1 MAQYIQVKG
10 EVIEFPDGM
19 SDADMTAAIKKNM
32 LSLKTEQ
39 PKAPVDDPGFLG
51 TTLIGAGR
59 TFDRVGKGMQQLYH
73 GALGNEKQLAA
84 LKQSAAEDDAAYKPL
99 QELRPFATG
108 IGESLPS
115 MAIPF
120 GASTTLLGNAGR
132 MALAG
137 GVPAAL
143 EYGSAGE
150 RAQRGVIGAATGA
163 VIPVLGAV
171 AKSAKTFAE
180 PLYDAGR
187 QMIAGRALNR
197 VAGDDAANVISKL
210 QAASPLVPG
219 SMPTA
224 AQVAENGGI
233 AAFER
238 MARQADPSAYTQRG
252 MEQASARLSA
262 LRGIAGDDAAIAA
275 QKAAR
280 ELATEGS
287 YTQAKNAAYV
297 VDDKLQ
303 NLLDRPLV
311 KKAMERAKSIAE
323 NDTRPFGFTTTT
335 SAPFRG
341 VGGGQ
346 PQVKTQ
352 VTGQGLQD
360 LKMALDDM
368 LRDPTSGIVGTEAK
382 QAKNLRGQLVDWM
395 EGANPEFK
403 AARTTY
409 AAMSKPI
416 NQMQV
421 GQELLTKLEPALADF
436 GALGQ
441 ETGATFARQL
451 RNSDQMVKNATG
463 FKGAGSLEE
472 LMGPTNMGT
481 INNIASDLA
490 RKSNSERL
498 GAGVNSD
505 TFQKL
510 AMANIAEQSGMPR
523 FVGGLLDTPGINRAT
538 KWIYRDADEKAQ
550 KMIAEALLNPQKA
563 AELMKGAN
571 RKILENNPELKAL
584 IGQAAMRSGGLLAGA
599 AVPQP

>member
-10 EVIEFPDGM
+10 DIVEFPDGM
-19 SDADMTAAIKKNM
+19 SDADIASAIKKNM
-32 LSLKTEQ
+32 MSISPSKQ
-39 PKAPVDDPGFLG
+39 KAEAEDPGALW
-51 TTLIGAGR
+51 TIPIAAGK
-59 TFDRVGKGMQQLYH
+59 TVDRVLDGLTQMYLGAR
-73 GALGNEKQLAA
+73 GESSALGG
-84 LKQSAAEDDAAYKPL
+84 LKQNVAEKDAIYRPL
-99 QELRPFATG
+99 QEKRPFATG
-108 IGESLPS
+108 LGEALPS

-120 GASTTLLGNAGR
+120 GASASLIGNAGR

-143 EYGSAGE
+143 EYGTAGE
-150 RAQRGVIGAATGA
+150 RAQRGLIGAATGA
-163 VIPVLGAV
+163 VVPVLGAL

-180 PLYDAGR
+180 PLYEGGR

-210 QAASPLVPG
+210 QAARPLIPG

-224 AQVAENGGI
+224 VQVAENCGM

-238 MARQADPSAYTQRG
+238 MAKQADPSAYTQRG

-275 QKAAR
+275 QAAAR
-280 ELATEGS
+280 KTATEGA
-287 YTQAKNAAYV
+287 YTQAKNAVYV
-297 VDDKLQ
+297 VDDNLQ
-303 NLLDRPLV
+303 NLLERPLV
-311 KKAMERAKSIAE
+311 KKAMDRAKGIAE
-323 NDTRPFGFTTTT
+323 NDGRSFGFTTTS
-335 SAPFRG
+335 SAPFKG
-341 VGGGQ
+341 VGGAQ
-346 PQVKTQ
+346 EQVTKQ
-352 VTGQGLQD
+352 VTGHGLQD

-368 LRDPTSGIVGTEAK
+368 LKDPSSGIVGKEAE
-382 QAKNLRGQLVDWM
+382 QARNLRGKIVNWM

-463 FKGAGSLEE
+463 FKGAGSLDE
-472 LMGPTNMGT
+472 LMGTQNMGT
-481 INNIASDLA
+481 INNIAQDLA

-510 AMANIAEQSGMPR
+510 SMQNLAEQSGMPR
-523 FVGGLLDTPGINRAT
+523 IVGGLLDTPGLNRAT
-538 KWIYRDADEKAQ
+538 KWIYRDSDEKAQ
-550 KMIAEALLNPQKA
+550 KMIADALLNPQKA
-563 AELMKGAN
+563 AELMTGAN
-571 RKILENNPELKAL
+571 RVILENNPKLKAL
-584 IGQAAMRSGGLLAGA
+584 IGQAAMRSGGLLASS
-599 AVPQP
+599 VITQP

>member
-382 QAKNLRGQLVDWM
+382 QAKNLRGQVVDWM

-599 AVPQP
+599 SFANP

>member
-323 NDTRPFGFTTTT
+323 NDARPFGFTTTT
-335 SAPFRG
+335 SAPFSG

-382 QAKNLRGQLVDWM
+382 QAKNLRGQVVDWM

-472 LMGPTNMGT
+472 LMGPQNMGT
-481 INNIASDLA
+481 INNIAQDLA

-498 GAGVNSD
+498 GSGVNSD

-510 AMANIAEQSGMPR
+510 SMQNLAEQSGMPR
-523 FVGGLLDTPGINRAT
+523 LVGGLLDTPGLNRAT
-538 KWIYRDADEKAQ
+538 KWIYRDSDEKAQ

-563 AELMKGAN
+563 AELMTGAN
-571 RKILENNPELKAL
+571 RVILENNPKLKAL
-584 IGQAAMRSGGLLAGA
+584 IGQSAMRAGGLLAGA

>member
-10 EVIEFPDGM
+10 DIVEFPDGM
-19 SDADMTAAIKKNM
+19 SDADIASAIKKNM
-32 LSLKTEQ
+32 MSISPSKQ
-39 PKAPVDDPGFLG
+39 KAEAEDP
-51 TTLIGAGR
+51 
-59 TFDRVGKGMQQLYH
+59 
-73 GALGNEKQLAA
+73 GALGTIPIAA
-84 LKQSAAEDDAAYKPL
+84 GKTVDRVIDGLTQMYLGARGESSALGGLKQNVAEKDAIYKPL
-99 QELRPFATG
+99 QEKRPFATG
-108 IGESLPS
+108 LGEALPS

-120 GASTTLLGNAGR
+120 GASASLIGNAGR

-143 EYGSAGE
+143 EYGTAGE
-150 RAQRGVIGAATGA
+150 RAQRGLIGAATGA
-163 VIPVLGAV
+163 VVPVLGAL

-180 PLYDAGR
+180 PLYEGGR

-210 QAASPLVPG
+210 QAARPLIPG

-224 AQVAENGGI
+224 GQVAENGGM

-238 MARQADPSAYTQRG
+238 MAKQADPSAYTQRG

-275 QKAAR
+275 QAAAR
-280 ELATEGS
+280 KTATEGA

-297 VDDKLQ
+297 VDDNLQ
-303 NLLDRPLV
+303 NLLERPLV
-311 KKAMERAKSIAE
+311 KKAMERAKGIAA
-323 NDTRPFGFTTTT
+323 DDGRSFGFSTTS
-335 SAPFRG
+335 SAPFKG
-341 VGGGQ
+341 VGGAQ
-346 PQVKTQ
+346 EQ
-352 VTGQGLQD
+352 VTKQITGHGLQD

-368 LRDPTSGIVGTEAK
+368 LKDPTSGIVGTEAK
-382 QAKNLRGQLVDWM
+382 QAQNLRGKVVDWM

-463 FKGAGSLEE
+463 FKGAGSLDE
-472 LMGPTNMGT
+472 LMGTQNMGT
-481 INNIASDLA
+481 INSIAQDLA

-510 AMANIAEQSGMPR
+510 SMQNLAEQSGMPR
-523 FVGGLLDTPGINRAT
+523 LVGGLLDTPGLNRAT
-538 KWIYRDADEKAQ
+538 KWIYRDSDEKAQ

-563 AELMKGAN
+563 AELMTGAN
-571 RKILENNPELKAL
+571 RVILENNPKLKAL
-584 IGQAAMRSGGLLAGA
+584 IGQAAMRSGGLLAGS
-599 AVPQP
+599 VVTQP

>member
-10 EVIEFPDGM
+10 DIVEFPDGM
-19 SDADMTAAIKKNM
+19 SDADIASAIKKNM
-32 LSLKTEQ
+32 MSISPSKQ
-39 PKAPVDDPGFLG
+39 KAEAEDP
-51 TTLIGAGR
+51 
-59 TFDRVGKGMQQLYH
+59 
-73 GALGNEKQLAA
+73 GALGTIPIAA
-84 LKQSAAEDDAAYKPL
+84 GKTVDRVLDGLTQMYLGARGESSALGGLKQNVAEKDAIYRPL
-99 QELRPFATG
+99 QEKRPFATG
-108 IGESLPS
+108 LGEALPS

-120 GASTTLLGNAGR
+120 GASASLIGNAGR

-143 EYGSAGE
+143 EYGTAGE
-150 RAQRGVIGAATGA
+150 RAQRGLIGAATGA
-163 VIPVLGAV
+163 VVPVLGAL

-180 PLYDAGR
+180 PLYEGGR

-210 QAASPLVPG
+210 QAARPLIPG

-224 AQVAENGGI
+224 GQVAENGGM

-238 MARQADPSAYTQRG
+238 MAKQADPSAYTQRG

-275 QKAAR
+275 QAAAR
-280 ELATEGS
+280 KTATEGA
-287 YTQAKNAAYV
+287 YTQAKNAVYV
-297 VDDKLQ
+297 VDDNLQ
-303 NLLDRPLV
+303 NLLERPLV
-311 KKAMERAKSIAE
+311 KKAMDRAKGIAE
-323 NDTRPFGFTTTT
+323 NDGRSFGFTTTS
-335 SAPFRG
+335 SAPFKG
-341 VGGGQ
+341 VGGAQ
-346 PQVKTQ
+346 EQVTKQ
-352 VTGQGLQD
+352 VTGHGLQD

-368 LRDPTSGIVGTEAK
+368 LKDPSSGIVGKEAE
-382 QAKNLRGQLVDWM
+382 QARNLRGKIVNWM

-463 FKGAGSLEE
+463 FKGAGSLDE
-472 LMGPTNMGT
+472 LMGTQNMGT
-481 INNIASDLA
+481 INSIAQDLA

-510 AMANIAEQSGMPR
+510 SMQNLAEQSGMPR
-523 FVGGLLDTPGINRAT
+523 LVGGLLDTPGLNRAT
-538 KWIYRDADEKAQ
+538 KWIYRDSDEKAQ

-563 AELMKGAN
+563 AELMTGAN
-571 RKILENNPELKAL
+571 RVILGNNPKLQAL
-584 IGQAAMRSGGLLAGA
+584 IGQAAMRSGGLLAGS
-599 AVPQP
+599 VVTQP

>member
-1 MAQYIQVKG
+1 
-10 EVIEFPDGM
+10 
-19 SDADMTAAIKKNM
+19 
-32 LSLKTEQ
+32 
-39 PKAPVDDPGFLG
+39 
-51 TTLIGAGR
+51 
-59 TFDRVGKGMQQLYH
+59 
-73 GALGNEKQLAA
+73 
-84 LKQSAAEDDAAYKPL
+84 
-99 QELRPFATG
+99 
-108 IGESLPS
+108 
-115 MAIPF
+115 
-120 GASTTLLGNAGR
+120 
-132 MALAG
+132 
-137 GVPAAL
+137 
-143 EYGSAGE
+143 
-150 RAQRGVIGAATGA
+150 
-163 VIPVLGAV
+163 
-171 AKSAKTFAE
+171 
-180 PLYDAGR
+180 
-187 QMIAGRALNR
+187 
-197 VAGDDAANVISKL
+197 
-210 QAASPLVPG
+210 
-219 SMPTA
+219 MPTA
-224 AQVAENGGI
+224 GQVAENGGI

-238 MARQADPSAYTQRG
+238 MAKQADPSAYTQRG

-275 QKAAR
+275 QAAAR
-280 ELATEGS
+280 QAATEGA

-323 NDTRPFGFTTTT
+323 NDARPFGFTTTT

-368 LRDPTSGIVGTEAK
+368 WRDPTSGIVGTEAK
-382 QAKNLRGQLVDWM
+382 QAKNLRGQVVDWM

-571 RKILENNPELKAL
+571 RKILDNNPELKAL

>member
-1 MAQYIQVKG
+1 MDKYDLAYQQFGPKDSKAVDKY
-10 EVIEFPDGM
+10 
-19 SDADMTAAIKKNM
+19 DAAFNETK
-32 LSLKTEQ
+32 
-39 PKAPVDDPGFLG
+39 PDDPGFFN
-51 TTLIGAGR
+51 TALIGAGR

-323 NDTRPFGFTTTT
+323 NDARPFGFTTTT
-335 SAPFRG
+335 SAPFGG

-360 LKMALDDM
+360 LKMALDNM
-368 LRDPTSGIVGTEAK
+368 WRDPTSGIVGTEVK
-382 QAKNLRGQLVDWM
+382 QAKNLRGQVVDWM

-599 AVPQP
+599 SFANP

>member
-1 MAQYIQVKG
+1 MYLGARG
-10 EVIEFPDGM
+10 E
-19 SDADMTAAIKKNM
+19 S
-32 LSLKTEQ
+32 S
-39 PKAPVDDPGFLG
+39 
-51 TTLIGAGR
+51 
-59 TFDRVGKGMQQLYH
+59 
-73 GALGNEKQLAA
+73 ALGG
-84 LKQSAAEDDAAYKPL
+84 LKQNVAEKDAIYRPL
-99 QELRPFATG
+99 QEKRPFATG
-108 IGESLPS
+108 LGEALPS

-120 GASTTLLGNAGR
+120 GASASLIGNAGR

-143 EYGSAGE
+143 EYGTAGE
-150 RAQRGVIGAATGA
+150 RAQRGLIGAATGA
-163 VIPVLGAV
+163 IVPVLGAL

-180 PLYDAGR
+180 PLYEGGR

-210 QAASPLVPG
+210 QAARPLIPG

-224 AQVAENGGI
+224 GQVAENGGM

-238 MARQADPSAYTQRG
+238 MAKQADPSAYTQRG

-275 QKAAR
+275 QAAAR
-280 ELATEGS
+280 KTATEGA
-287 YTQAKNAAYV
+287 YTQAKNAVYV
-297 VDDKLQ
+297 VDDNLQ
-303 NLLDRPLV
+303 NLLERPLV
-311 KKAMERAKSIAE
+311 KKAMDRAKGIAE
-323 NDTRPFGFTTTT
+323 NDGRSFGFTTTS
-335 SAPFRG
+335 SAPFKG
-341 VGGGQ
+341 VGGAQ
-346 PQVKTQ
+346 EQVTKQ
-352 VTGQGLQD
+352 VTGHGLQD

-368 LRDPTSGIVGTEAK
+368 LKDPSSGIVGKEAE
-382 QAKNLRGQLVDWM
+382 QARNLRGKIVNWM

-463 FKGAGSLEE
+463 LKGAGSLDE
-472 LMGPTNMGT
+472 LMGTQNMGT
-481 INNIASDLA
+481 INNIAQDLA
-490 RKSNSERL
+490 RKSNAERL
-498 GAGVNSD
+498 GSGVNSD

-510 AMANIAEQSGMPR
+510 SMQNLAEQSGMPR
-523 FVGGLLDTPGINRAT
+523 LVGGLLDTPGLNRAT
-538 KWIYRDADEKAQ
+538 KWIYRDSDEKAQ

-563 AELMKGAN
+563 AELMTGAN
-571 RKILENNPELKAL
+571 RVILENNPKLKAL
-584 IGQAAMRSGGLLAGA
+584 IGQSAMRAGGLLAGA

>member
-10 EVIEFPDGM
+10 DIVEFPDGM
-19 SDADMTAAIKKNM
+19 SDADIASAIKKNM
-32 LSLKTEQ
+32 MSISPSKQ
-39 PKAPVDDPGFLG
+39 KAEAEDP
-51 TTLIGAGR
+51 
-59 TFDRVGKGMQQLYH
+59 
-73 GALGNEKQLAA
+73 GALGTIPIAA
-84 LKQSAAEDDAAYKPL
+84 GKTVDRVLDGLTQMYLGARGESSALGGLKQNVAEKDAIYRPL
-99 QELRPFATG
+99 QEKRPFATG
-108 IGESLPS
+108 LGEALPS

-120 GASTTLLGNAGR
+120 GASASLIGNAGR

-143 EYGSAGE
+143 EYGTAGE
-150 RAQRGVIGAATGA
+150 RAQRGLIGAATGA
-163 VIPVLGAV
+163 VVPVLGAL

-180 PLYDAGR
+180 PLYEGGR

-210 QAASPLVPG
+210 QAARPLIPG

-224 AQVAENGGI
+224 GQVAENGGM

-238 MARQADPSAYTQRG
+238 MAKQADPSAYTQRG

-275 QKAAR
+275 QAAAR
-280 ELATEGS
+280 KTATEGA

-297 VDDKLQ
+297 VDDNLQ
-303 NLLDRPLV
+303 NLLERPLV
-311 KKAMERAKSIAE
+311 KKAMERAKGIAA
-323 NDTRPFGFTTTT
+323 DDGRSFGFSTTS
-335 SAPFRG
+335 SAPFKG
-341 VGGGQ
+341 VGGAQ
-346 PQVKTQ
+346 EQ
-352 VTGQGLQD
+352 VTKQITGHGLQD

-368 LRDPTSGIVGTEAK
+368 LKDPTSGIVGTEAK
-382 QAKNLRGQLVDWM
+382 QAQNLRGKVVDWM

-463 FKGAGSLEE
+463 FKGAGSLDE
-472 LMGPTNMGT
+472 LMGTQNMGT
-481 INNIASDLA
+481 INNIAQDLA

-510 AMANIAEQSGMPR
+510 SMQNLAEQSGMPR
-523 FVGGLLDTPGINRAT
+523 LVGGLLDTPGLNRAT
-538 KWIYRDADEKAQ
+538 KWIYRDSDEKAQ

-563 AELMKGAN
+563 AELMTGAN
-571 RKILENNPELKAL
+571 RVILENNPKLKAL
-584 IGQAAMRSGGLLAGA
+584 IGQAAMRSGGLLAGS
-599 AVPQP
+599 VVTQP